1 MFMGDMSVENIFVD
15 GTVFGGPLTC
25 TAGSIQRMLCFTM
38 FSMWLSDAQVG
49 TRRGGDSDFLDCV
62 VGSKNEKCH
71 VMNLCDVMMLLC

>member
-25 TAGSIQRMLCFTM
+25 TAGSIQRMLCCTM
-38 FSMWLSDAQVG
+38 FRCGCPAAQVWA
-49 TRRGGDSDFLDCV
+49 RRGGDSDFLDCV